1 MISNLNVSK
10 KKDKILIRAPK
21 RLDAFTAPFLYE
33 DLEGK
38 IRKSI
43 SLVLDLSQTK
53 FIDPVGA
60 DAIKEGL
67 MRCKQHHV
75 RLTLKGVKPQI
86 KLTLKQMGIL
96 QHSRQK
102 KNNELHSSS
111 ASKRC
116 NLSASE
122 QKAS

>member
-1 MISNLNVSK
+1 MISNLKIAK
-10 KKDKILIRAPK
+10 KRDKILIRAPK

-33 DLEGK
+33 DLEEK
-38 IRKSI
+38 IRKRI
-43 SLVLDLSQTK
+43 SLTLDLSQTQ

-60 DAIKEGL
+60 DTIKEGII
-67 MRCKQHHV
+67 RCKQHHV

-96 QHSRQK
+96 QYSRQIK
-102 KNNELHSSS
+102 RNQLNDSSDTNRS
-111 ASKRC
+111 
-116 NLSASE
+116 NLSASD